1 MPDSSSSLHNSQLGA
16 PKGRLSAIGL
26 RKTYGKRTVVHDV
39 SLEVSSG
46 EVVGLLG
53 PNGAGKSTL
62 FQICAGL
69 IVAEGTAPSASGLGY
84 CRTPAIYSPAQI
96 AAWKAVTDA
105 VHAEG
110 GLIVLQLM
118 HVGRAASAHNKPA
131 GAATVAPS
139 ALRARTQ
146 LFTDT
151 AGMVDT
157 DEPQALS
164 PHDIEQVIED
174 YRQAALNARQAGFDG
189 VELHCTSG
197 YLPMQFMASGS
208 NRREDQYGG
217 SVENRVRFPQQVL
230 AAMASAIGP
239 GRVALRLC
247 PGNPFNDIDDE
258 DPLATAVALCKAA
271 EPMGLAYVHI
281 MRSPL
286 AELDAF
292 ALAQRHCSNG
302 LILNDGFDGESAHAA
317 LQAGQGDAVSFARH
331 FIANPDLVERLRRG
345 LPLARFE
352 RKTLYSPGPEG
363 YSDYPLAEAVSA

>member
-1 MPDSSSSLHNSQLGA
+1 MSILFEPVRLGDLELANRIVMA
-16 PKGRLSAIGL
+16 PMTRSRADQHGVPTAEMVEYYRQRAS
-26 RKTYGKRTVVHDV
+26 
-39 SLEVSSG
+39 
-46 EVVGLLG
+46 
-53 PNGAGKSTL
+53 
-62 FQICAGL
+62 AGL

-84 CRTPAIYSPAQI
+84 CRTPAIYNAEQI

-118 HVGRAASAHNKPA
+118 HVGRASSAHNKPA
-131 GAATVAPS
+131 GATTVAPS

-157 DEPQALS
+157 DEPRALS
-164 PHDIEQVIED
+164 LQEIAQVIEE
-174 YRQAALNARQAGFDG
+174 YRQAALNAREAGFDG

-208 NRREDQYGG
+208 NLRDDQYGG
-217 SVENRVRFPQQVL
+217 SVENRVRFPAQVL
-230 AAMASAIGP
+230 AAMASAIGA

-258 DPLATAVALCKAA
+258 DPMATAVALCKAA

-286 AELDAF
+286 
-292 ALAQRHCSNG
+292 
-302 LILNDGFDGESAHAA
+302 LNWMPLPWPSAIAA
-317 LQAGQGDAVSFARH
+317 TA
-331 FIANPDLVERLRRG
+331 
-345 LPLARFE
+345 
-352 RKTLYSPGPEG
+352 
-363 YSDYPLAEAVSA
+363 